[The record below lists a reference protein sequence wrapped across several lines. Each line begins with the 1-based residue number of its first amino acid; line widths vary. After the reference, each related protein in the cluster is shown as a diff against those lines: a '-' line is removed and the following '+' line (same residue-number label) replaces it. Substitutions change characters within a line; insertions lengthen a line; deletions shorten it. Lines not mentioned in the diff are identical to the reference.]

1 MEDLQ
6 SKFVAGVISLVLA
19 AAAWL
24 KSHTEV
30 KDIKADRE
38 KTKNERDTKIALLEQ
53 KVEILEKQRKEDAE
67 RYEKQLLDIVTRFEK
82 RLSEGNDRFEK
93 VEQKIDETNKNV
105 EQTNHILGEIKGAL
119 MNSGLVFSGTPVIR
133 RSGHTPEKEPL

>member
-1 MEDLQ
+1 MIDI
-6 SKFVAGVISLVLA
+6 SGFDAVTVGAFVGSL
-19 AAAWL
+19 
-24 KSHTEV
+24 
-30 KDIKADRE
+30 IKAFMSDSKASRAE
-38 KTKNERDTKIALLEQ
+38 AKAKEIEEARAATKIERDTRIAVLEE
-53 KVEILEKQRKEDAE
+53 KNKYLES
-67 RYEKQLLDIVTRFEK
+67 

>member
-1 MEDLQ
+1 MIDI
-6 SKFVAGVISLVLA
+6 SGFDAVTVGAFVGSL
-19 AAAWL
+19 
-24 KSHTEV
+24 
-30 KDIKADRE
+30 IKAFMSDSKASRAE
-38 KTKNERDTKIALLEQ
+38 AKAKEIEEARAATKIERDTRIAVLEE
-53 KVEILEKQRKEDAE
+53 KNKYLES
-67 RYEKQLLDIVTRFEK
+67 

-93 VEQKIDETNKNV
+93 VEKKIDETNKNV

>member
-1 MEDLQ
+1 MIDI
-6 SKFVAGVISLVLA
+6 SGFDAVTVGAFVGSL
-19 AAAWL
+19 
-24 KSHTEV
+24 
-30 KDIKADRE
+30 IKAFMSDSKASRAEAKAKEIE
-38 KTKNERDTKIALLEQ
+38 KARAATKIERDTRITVLEE
-53 KVEILEKQRKEDAE
+53 KNKYLES
-67 RYEKQLLDIVTRFEK
+67 

>member
-1 MEDLQ
+1 MIDI
-6 SKFVAGVISLVLA
+6 SGFDAVTVGAFVGSL
-19 AAAWL
+19 
-24 KSHTEV
+24 
-30 KDIKADRE
+30 IKAFMSDSKASRAE
-38 KTKNERDTKIALLEQ
+38 AKAKEIEEARAATKIERDTRIAVLEE
-53 KVEILEKQRKEDAE
+53 KNKYLES
-67 RYEKQLLDIVTRFEK
+67 

-93 VEQKIDETNKNV
+93 LEQKIDETNKNV

>member
-1 MEDLQ
+1 MMDI
-6 SKFVAGVISLVLA
+6 SGFDAVTVGAFVGSL
-19 AAAWL
+19 
-24 KSHTEV
+24 
-30 KDIKADRE
+30 IKAFMSDSKASRAE
-38 KTKNERDTKIALLEQ
+38 AKAKEIEEARAATKIERDTRIAVLEE
-53 KVEILEKQRKEDAE
+53 KNKYLES
-67 RYEKQLLDIVTRFEK
+67 

-93 VEQKIDETNKNV
+93 VEKKIDETNKNV

>member
-1 MEDLQ
+1 MVDI
-6 SKFVAGVISLVLA
+6 SGFDAVTVGAFVGSL
-19 AAAWL
+19 
-24 KSHTEV
+24 
-30 KDIKADRE
+30 IKAFMSDSKASRAE
-38 KTKNERDTKIALLEQ
+38 AKAKEIEEARAATKIERDTRIAVLEE
-53 KVEILEKQRKEDAE
+53 KNKYLES
-67 RYEKQLLDIVTRFEK
+67 

-93 VEQKIDETNKNV
+93 LEKKIDETNKNV

>member
-1 MEDLQ
+1 MIDI
-6 SKFVAGVISLVLA
+6 SGFDAVTVGAFVGSL
-19 AAAWL
+19 
-24 KSHTEV
+24 
-30 KDIKADRE
+30 IKAFMSDSKASRAE
-38 KTKNERDTKIALLEQ
+38 AKAKEIEEARAATKIERDTRIAVLEE
-53 KVEILEKQRKEDAE
+53 KNKYLES
-67 RYEKQLLDIVTRFEK
+67 

-93 VEQKIDETNKNV
+93 LEKKIDETNKNV